1 MVFDLGRAMRS
12 KEEVESRRLL
22 DFEFRR
28 RARATRMAARS
39 LGIDDADAAGIA
51 AVHDEDAIPARLADI
66 SGQALA
72 DVATL
77 FSECLR
83 QAHEQLIAECGDP
96 TPHRL
101 G

>member
-1 MVFDLGRAMRS
+1 MVFDLGKAMRS
-12 KEEVESRRLL
+12 KEEFESRRLL

-51 AVHDEDAIPARLADI
+51 PVYDEDAIPARLADI
-66 SGQALA
+66 SGHALA

-77 FSECLR
+77 FSDRLR
-83 QAHEQLIAECGDP
+83 QAHEQLIVECGDP